1 MHPATPPAFALD
13 AARVRQCF
21 EAGAAR
27 LPGQDFLARE
37 SASRMA
43 ERLPYIRHSPQ
54 RILDLGCGHGPD
66 LPLLTQQYPQAD
78 CLGLD
83 ITLPLLRHA
92 RPQTSIWQR
101 LLPRQAGPAL
111 LCADASKLPLASASV
126 DMVWS
131 NLLLHWLPDPAP
143 ALRELQRVMR
153 SGGLLMFATL
163 GPDTFSE
170 LRQALPGAHL
180 HQFIDMHDLG
190 DALVQAGFAEPVM
203 DMQRITLTYPDVD
216 SLLRELR
223 AASAGNARG
232 DRPRGLGR
240 RGDWQ
245 TARQAL
251 ETRRQPDGRLALS
264 VELVF
269 GHAWRTA
276 PRETADGR
284 AIIHF
289 QPKAAR

>member
-13 AARVRQCF
+13 ATRVRQCF

-27 LPGQDFLARE
+27 LAGQDFLARE

-43 ERLPYIRHSPQ
+43 ERLPYIRHVPQ

-66 LPLLTQQYPQAD
+66 LSLLAQQYPQAD
-78 CLGLD
+78 CIGLD
-83 ITLPLLRHA
+83 ITLPLLQRA

-101 LLPRQAGPAL
+101 LLSRQAGPAL

-170 LRQALPGAHL
+170 LRQVLPGAHL

-203 DMQRITLTYPDVD
+203 DMQRLTLTYPDVD
-216 SLLRELR
+216 NLLRELR

-245 TARQAL
+245 TARQSL

-264 VELVF
+264 IELVF
-269 GHAWRTA
+269 GHAWRA
-276 PRETADGR
+276 PPRETADGR